1 MAKYKVRDGFWV
13 HGLTDEPIGPG
24 TIIDLDDE
32 QAERWAA
39 QIEPVAAPP
48 AKAGKK

>member
-1 MAKYKVRDGFWV
+1 MPKYKVRDGFWV
-13 HGLTDEPIGPG
+13 HGLDDNPIDPG
-24 TIIDLDDE
+24 QEIELDDE